1 MDSAIVNKRK
11 KEIGNCEEDKNYS
24 SDVTSQVVIDQSKN
38 NIHHASAE
46 SIVMKTSMGKRK
58 RRLSSTCT
66 RSWHRKCMGGTPPTF
81 TADNWICGECATI
94 LQAENA
100 MTRSP
105 SMVHLTVDQLCMVL
119 KYVIERMRNSPGAEP
134 FWSAVDLEEVP
145 NYLDYIVKPMD
156 LSLLEANI
164 NAKLYGSTDAFMADA
179 KWIQHNCIVFN
190 TCGGEYA
197 DTSKLSNAAK
207 QIIKIARQEVS
218 EIEACPD
225 CYARGRNLPRPQAT
239 WFIEACRQPHP
250 LVWAKLKGFPF
261 WPAKALPRTNGQGH
275 VDVRFFGEHD
285 RAWVSPKDIYL
296 YSRDPPTPLPRKK
309 KQEMFDCIRE
319 ITQHCHKLE
328 IAFGP
333 FQFAP
338 PRIQY
343 NPYDPTQIKL
353 IFPEYD
359 PACPYDST
367 KILNRENSL
376 LSPLKKQT
384 LPMKN
389 TSTPASDALINN
401 SMFVRDSENTVENS
415 NDFNELE
422 DNVKDHS
429 NEINESLKQKNRLK
443 KLPGNAE
450 FEDSE
455 IKLSNSST
463 KIGAR
468 MKKIKDVTP
477 KKAAVR
483 KTLLKKF
490 VKPEKSNSI
499 DEKSIET
506 ASQKVTTKYRKSYI
520 RKDNATSPI
529 FTPNVNGKINKSR
542 MVEVYKPKTRIVEK
556 LNSEMH
562 NIYSE
567 KSSIKST
574 NADRMHETL
583 YGDKSNSYCSDK
595 SIEENSSADT
605 KINTQTSVNDNCSN
619 YQLPPPEAGPL
630 CAQLNHGANILAVR
644 MARLIEE
651 AIQEAAGSKI
661 HDFGTAVDAH
671 EATVYSLRLQIERM
685 RWQHQQQLAELKYNT
700 DQTLREMRASLEV
713 ERLRAIEEIRKEAE
727 EERVKCVEEIK
738 SKQWCAFCGREAL
751 YYCCWNTAYCNH
763 ECQQM
768 HWQVHMRKCSQKPI
782 AADTQDTNGAH
793 QSQQREQ
800 NEHMQEMP
808 TLVMSAQ
815 HDSSNVRGA

>member
-1 MDSAIVNKRK
+1 M
-11 KEIGNCEEDKNYS
+11 
-24 SDVTSQVVIDQSKN
+24 
-38 NIHHASAE
+38 
-46 SIVMKTSMGKRK
+46 
-58 RRLSSTCT
+58 
-66 RSWHRKCMGGTPPTF
+66 
-81 TADNWICGECATI
+81 
-94 LQAENA
+94 
-100 MTRSP
+100 
-105 SMVHLTVDQLCMVL
+105 
-119 KYVIERMRNSPGAEP
+119 
-134 FWSAVDLEEVP
+134 
-145 NYLDYIVKPMD
+145 
-156 LSLLEANI
+156 
-164 NAKLYGSTDAFMADA
+164 
-179 KWIQHNCIVFN
+179 
-190 TCGGEYA
+190 
-197 DTSKLSNAAK
+197 
-207 QIIKIARQEVS
+207 
-218 EIEACPD
+218 
-225 CYARGRNLPRPQAT
+225 PRPQAT

-309 KQEMFDCIRE
+309 KQEMFECIRE

-376 LSPLKKQT
+376 LSPLKKQP

-401 SMFVRDSENTVENS
+401 SMFVRDSESTVENS

-422 DNVKDHS
+422 DNAKDHLS
-429 NEINESLKQKNRLK
+429 EINEPLKQKNRLK
-443 KLPGNAE
+443 KLPGTAE
-450 FEDSE
+450 LEDSE

-490 VKPEKSNSI
+490 VKPEKSNSV
-499 DEKSIET
+499 DEKSIGT
-506 ASQKVTTKYRKSYI
+506 TSQKVTTKYRKSYI

-529 FTPNVNGKINKSR
+529 FTPSVNGKMSKSR

-567 KSSIKST
+567 KSSIKSA
-574 NADRMHETL
+574 NADRMHETQYDSMEKTL
-583 YGDKSNSYCSDK
+583 HGDKSNFYCSDK
-595 SIEENSSADT
+595 SIEENSSTDT
-605 KINTQTSVNDNCSN
+605 SNENLITSRESSDSVIIEQPMPVAKRQSKARKTFPNKPPRAPIRTSTIPTNDSTSRKINTQTSVNDNCLN

-700 DQTLREMRASLEV
+700 GNKSHITLKLEKNK
-713 ERLRAIEEIRKEAE
+713 LI
-727 EERVKCVEEIK
+727 
-738 SKQWCAFCGREAL
+738 
-751 YYCCWNTAYCNH
+751 N
-763 ECQQM
+763 
-768 HWQVHMRKCSQKPI
+768 
-782 AADTQDTNGAH
+782 
-793 QSQQREQ
+793 
-800 NEHMQEMP
+800 
-808 TLVMSAQ
+808 
-815 HDSSNVRGA
+815 